1 MKLINKYN
9 AVLILLLHSFLIPI
23 GMIAAYFIPS
33 TEEDPTIY
41 FKFPL
46 YDLKEQSHSTAELQS
61 WLNFLESPH
70 EETFVGKETISET
83 LDKNEALGAL
93 KFFSN
98 VAEGDHVDYLA
109 DRISAREDEG
119 HPYLW
124 RITLQ
129 GASDEEASTLFNAL
143 TTVIKRKFLDQVAAY
158 DTPIDILPLLRSEVP
173 QDRSVR
179 FGKACVPAVGALLA
193 AILVVIAWSLCMPSQ
208 RKLPFASSTSLL
220 LVCTFALSFVG
231 AGIGYLFTANSYGEW
246 ESEMLVEVRRTEFL
260 TVDNLTSEA
269 QSLKAKLDE
278 KLEIKSHFGCKKDRS
293 RNTNNGLVKRLV
305 DQKKMMTW
313 SSFQP
318 IAKARGFEPDDSGA
332 ENLDRLGDYIMDR
345 FEIEQDP
352 DAGNIYTLRFRCEDP
367 TDSRCFL
374 ACFVDDYSAIL
385 DRNSG
390 MGPLT
395 LKYEINR
402 SNTEIKKLRWPGIA
416 SGNTF
421 QGALLGAVFSLVIV
435 SSTRVLAGAPTI

>member
-1 MKLINKYN
+1 MKLINQSN
-9 AVLILLLHSFLIPI
+9 AALILLLHAFLIPI
-23 GMIAAYFIPS
+23 GMIAAYLIPS
-33 TEEDPTIY
+33 SEDPTVY
-41 FKFPL
+41 FNFPF

-70 EETFVGKETISET
+70 EETFVGKETLSET

-98 VAEGDHVDYLA
+98 VAAGDHVNYLA
-109 DRISAREDEG
+109 DRISAREDEAQP
-119 HPYLW
+119 HLW

-143 TTVIKRKFLDQVAAY
+143 STVIKRKFLDQVAAY
-158 DTPIDILPLLRSEVP
+158 DPPIDILPLLRSEVP

-193 AILVVIAWSLCMPSQ
+193 AILVVVAWSLCMPSQ
-208 RKLPFASSTSLL
+208 RKLPLASSTSLL
-220 LVCTFALSFVG
+220 LVCTFVLSFVG
-231 AGIGYLFTANSYGEW
+231 AGIGYLFTAKSYGEW

-260 TVDNLTSEA
+260 TVEDLTSET

-278 KLEIKSHFGCKKDRS
+278 KLEIKRHFGCKKDRS
-293 RNTNNGLVKRLV
+293 RNTNNGWVKRLV

-352 DAGNIYTLRFRCEDP
+352 DAGNIYTLRFRCEDQA
-367 TDSRCFL
+367 DSRRFL

-385 DRNSG
+385 DGNSRL
-390 MGPLT
+390 GPQT
-395 LKYEINR
+395 GRYQINR
-402 SNTEIKKLRWPGIA
+402 SNTEVKKLRWPELA
-416 SGNTF
+416 SGHTF
-421 QGALLGAVFSLVIV
+421 QGALIGAIFSLVIV
-435 SSTRVLAGAPTI
+435 SSTRVFAGAPAI